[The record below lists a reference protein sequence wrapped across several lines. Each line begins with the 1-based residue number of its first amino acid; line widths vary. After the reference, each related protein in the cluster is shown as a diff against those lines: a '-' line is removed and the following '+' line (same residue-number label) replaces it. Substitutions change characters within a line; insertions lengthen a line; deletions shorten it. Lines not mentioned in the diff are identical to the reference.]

1 MGEKYVVLILEKPM
15 DFTLQSGVGGGDSTR
30 SANLISLPEDMMSHE
45 GKKITIS
52 FGPSDGHW
60 QSDVSLPMDAPRMHQ
75 VKVLE

>member
-15 DFTLQSGVGGGDSTR
+15 DFTLQSGGGDSTR
-30 SANLISLPEDMMSHE
+30 SANLISLPEDMMSYE

>member
-1 MGEKYVVLILEKPM
+1 MGGKYVVLILEKPM
-15 DFTLQSGVGGGDSTR
+15 DFTLQSGGGDSTR
-30 SANLISLPEDMMSHE
+30 SSNLISLPEDMMSYE